1 MVMTDK
7 EDRGMAQKGSTETAK
22 HSILID
28 QRSRAVIEGVTD
40 VLRFDEN
47 EVVVNTLQG
56 ALVVEGEGLHVSALS
71 LDAGK
76 IELDGKIDG
85 LLYEDKNEKK
95 GRGFFARLTH

>member
-1 MVMTDK
+1 
-7 EDRGMAQKGSTETAK
+7 MAQKGSEQSAR
-22 HSILID
+22 HSVALD

-47 EVVVNTLQG
+47 EVVVNTVQG

-71 LDAGK
+71 LDTGK
-76 IELDGKIDG
+76 IELEGKIGG
-85 LLYEDKNEKK
+85 LLYEDKTEKK